1 MRKLNVKNKIF
12 IAIFSLIVISMVVFI
27 VFAVAHATKN
37 AKKVY
42 DISSNSAVFDSET
55 NLIDTSKGGQIAKR
69 WNDTYYYLDNND
81 VSYEIGYTPVVYEK
95 ATEEIHIFGPNYQVQ
110 PEGSIIENNDVVKLN
125 DLSKTNFYK
134 LSDRVYLV
142 VSPEIYNKDKSIY
155 ASKYLIVYIDKKG
168 NASFLNDSINLKTI
182 NPTTLTFDIY
192 TFDIANES
200 LVINDKAIDLKA
212 INGSTN
218 EYVPKKEVPDVD
230 INIKDFAQQYNDLV
244 NSFQQYIDE
253 SSAVIGA
260 NNKVINSLNFIITDS
275 TQNKDDEETTEKDE
289 DDKKDEDKDEN
300 NGGLNLT
307 RITKKA
313 SLRGAVS
320 YPTHIDVSYS
330 ISDVADQFQVVYLI
344 VTGTIDGEKTTEKII
359 LDKYSTG
366 YRING
371 LTPRYEYTISLGYV
385 EKNKDITGNE
395 VPTDSLEDVINVR
408 TTKADLSLEIIKVAK
423 GYVHFN
429 FKMTKNYALD
439 SANIALYADGIY
451 TNSVPISQVDALSKD
466 GFTSKLKLPEASII
480 EIKVEDA
487 KYSGKAVKLNVKKK
501 FTY

>member
-1 MRKLNVKNKIF
+1 MRKLNAKNKIF

-81 VSYEIGYTPVVYEK
+81 VSYEIGYNPVVFEK

-110 PEGSIIENNDVVKLN
+110 PEGSIIENNDVVKIN

-182 NPTTLTFDIY
+182 NPTTLTFDTY

-200 LVINDKAIDLKA
+200 LVINNKTIDLKA

-218 EYVPKKEVPDVD
+218 EYVPKKEIPDVD
-230 INIKDFAQQYNDLV
+230 INMKDFAQQYNDLV

-275 TQNKDDEETTEKDE
+275 TQKEEDEEVEKDEVKKDDEEG
-289 DDKKDEDKDEN
+289 N
-300 NGGLNLT
+300 QGLNLT

-371 LTPRYEYTISLGYV
+371 LTPKYEYTISLGYV
-385 EKNKDITGNE
+385 EKIKDITGNE

-408 TTKADLSLEIIKVAK
+408 TTKADISLEIIKVAK

-451 TNSVPISQVDALSKD
+451 NNSIPISQVDALSKE
-466 GFTSKLKLPEASII
+466 GFTSKLKIPEASII

-487 KYSGKAVKLNVKKK
+487 KYSGKTVKLNVKKK